1 LLFGVQQQVLIIKR
15 YVLRELMGPTL
26 LGLLFFTFILFI
38 SQIFRLADIL
48 MSEGIDT
55 ILVGK
60 FALCLLPALL
70 SFTIPCAVLVGV
82 LISFGRLASDNEI
95 LAIRTGGIHLMTI
108 FRPVIF
114 AGFLISMF
122 MLVLNYHIL
131 PNMNLKSM
139 DYLYQ
144 IEFQLFN
151 TLRPGRFYDE
161 MGTEDNDITFYYGSR
176 DPKTGDLLNIHMKI
190 VASPQQWTG
199 AQAEERQKRGVE
211 TLLLAERG
219 RILIEKETR
228 AIQFHFFNGSL
239 HPLDREKPAQNNV
252 VFFKELVR
260 VMSPSMHRMK
270 EGVYQKKNKEM
281 TVPELIANIK
291 RNRDVSRKIVNESRV
306 ALLQRFSNPLA
317 CLALILIGM
326 PLAVYIRP
334 SGKSAGFAI
343 SFGLLFVYYLLM
355 KWGASLGEVNHPLT
369 SFAIFSPNILLGSI
383 GCVLIYLQ
391 TLK

>member
-1 LLFGVQQQVLIIKR
+1 MLIIKR

-38 SQIFRLADIL
+38 TQIFRLADIL

-55 ILVGK
+55 TLVGK

-108 FRPVIF
+108 FQPVIF
-114 AGFLISMF
+114 TGFLISMF
-122 MLVLNYHIL
+122 MLIMNYSFL
-131 PNMNLKSM
+131 PKMNLKSM

-161 MGTEDNDITFYYGSR
+161 MGTEDNDITFYYGAR

-190 VASPQQWTG
+190 VANPQQWTG
-199 AQAEERQKRGVE
+199 AQAEEGQKRRVE

-281 TVPELIANIK
+281 TIPELMANIE
-291 RNRDVSRKIVNESRV
+291 RNGDVSRKVVNESRV

-334 SGKSAGFAI
+334 SGKSAGFGI